1 MVLAVRRGLS
11 MRAVAR
17 RFEVT
22 LRTVQRWVERA
33 RDQRLDRVTW
43 GDRPVG
49 VHESSQR
56 TPPALERE
64 VLRIRR
70 QLRRESVLGEFGA
83 AAIQREL
90 LARGTAVPTVRTI
103 GRILERHGAVDRA
116 GRVRRP
122 APPAGWHLPA
132 VAQGEAEIDLFDV
145 IEDLKF
151 KAGPLIDVLT
161 SVSLRGS
168 LPAAW
173 PLPSATT
180 TAILPCLTAHWRTH
194 GIPHY
199 AQFDNDMRF
208 QGPHQNADAFGRV
221 VRLCLQLGVT
231 PVFVPPYEFG
241 LQNAIEH
248 FNGLYTAKVWRRF
261 IFPSIAALRAHT
273 TRYVAARAERLAS
286 RVAAAPPRRAWP
298 RRWQFHPELLRA
310 GDVIF
315 IRRTSE
321 SGRITLL
328 GHTWLVDRA
337 WCHRLVRAEVDLRLG
352 EIRCVALRRRDP
364 TAQPTLAVLPYA
376 YPRGDLT
383 L

>member
-1 MVLAVRRGLS
+1 MVLAVRRGRS

-17 RFEVT
+17 RFNVT
-22 LRTVQRWVERA
+22 LRTVQRWVQRA
-33 RDQRLDRVTW
+33 RHQRLARVTW
-43 GDRPVG
+43 SDRPVG
-49 VHESSQR
+49 VHASSQR
-56 TPPALERE
+56 TPLAVELE
-64 VLRIRR
+64 VLRTRR
-70 QLRRESVLGEFGA
+70 RLRYESVLGEFGA
-83 AAIQREL
+83 AAIQHDMR
-90 LARGTAVPTVRTI
+90 ARGMIAPTVRTI
-103 GRILERHGAVDRA
+103 GRILERHDAVDRA

-132 VAQGEAEIDLFDV
+132 VARGEAEVDLFDV

-180 TAILPCLTAHWRTH
+180 TAILPCVAAHWRTH
-194 GIPHY
+194 GLPHY

-208 QGPHQNADAFGRV
+208 QGPHHRADAFGRV

-261 IFPSIAALRAHT
+261 VFPAIADLRTHT
-273 TRYVAARAERLAS
+273 ARYLAARVERLAS
-286 RVAAAPPRRAWP
+286 RLAAAPPRRAWP
-298 RRWQFHPELLRA
+298 RPWQFHPELLRA

-315 IRRTSE
+315 IRRTSDA
-321 SGRITLL
+321 GRLTLL

-364 TAQPTLAVLPYA
+364 TAQPTLAVLPYD

>member
-1 MVLAVRRGLS
+1 
-11 MRAVAR
+11 
-17 RFEVT
+17 
-22 LRTVQRWVERA
+22 
-33 RDQRLDRVTW
+33 
-43 GDRPVG
+43 
-49 VHESSQR
+49 
-56 TPPALERE
+56 

-70 QLRRESVLGEFGA
+70 RLRRDSVLGEFGA
-83 AAIQREL
+83 AAIQRDL
-90 LARGTAVPTVRTI
+90 LARGIAAPTVRTI

-122 APPAGWHLPA
+122 APPPGWHLPA
-132 VAQGEAEIDLFDV
+132 VARGEAEVDLFDV

-161 SVSLRGS
+161 SVSLLGS

-194 GIPHY
+194 GVPHY

-208 QGPHQNADAFGRV
+208 QGPHQHADAFGRV

-261 IFPSIAALRAHT
+261 AFPSIAALRAHT
-273 TRYVAARAERLAS
+273 AQYVAARTERLAN
-286 RVAAAPPRRAWP
+286 RLAAAPPRRAWP
-298 RRWQFHPELLRA
+298 RTWEFHPELLRA

-315 IRRTSE
+315 IRRTSDA
-321 SGRITLL
+321 GRITLL

-337 WCHRLVRAEVDLRLG
+337 WCNRLVRAEVDLRRG

-364 TAQPTLAVLPYA
+364 TAQPTLTVLPYG

-383 L
+383 W

>member
-17 RFEVT
+17 RFNVT
-22 LRTVQRWVERA
+22 LRTVQRWVRRA
-33 RDQRLDRVTW
+33 RHQRLDRVVW
-43 GDRPVG
+43 SDRPIG

-56 TPPALERE
+56 TPLIVELE
-64 VLRIRR
+64 VLRTRR
-70 QLRRESVLGEFGA
+70 RLRRESVLGEFGA
-83 AAIQREL
+83 AAIQRDM
-90 LARGTAVPTVRTI
+90 LARGTAAPTVRTI

-122 APPAGWHLPA
+122 APPPGWHLPA
-132 VAQGEAEIDLFDV
+132 VARGQAEVDLFDV

-180 TAILPCLTAHWRTH
+180 TAILPCLTSHWRTH
-194 GIPHY
+194 GLPHY

-208 QGPHQNADAFGRV
+208 QGPHHRADAFGRV

-248 FNGLYTAKVWRRF
+248 VNGLYTAKVWRRF
-261 IFPSIAALRAHT
+261 VFRSIATLRTHT
-273 TRYVAARAERLAS
+273 ARYVAARAERLAS
-286 RVAAAPPRRAWP
+286 RLAAAPPRRAWP
-298 RRWQFHPELLRA
+298 GTWQFHPELLRA

-321 SGRITLL
+321 AGRLTLL
-328 GHTWLVDRA
+328 GHTWLVDRS
-337 WCHRLVRAEVDLRLG
+337 WCHRLVRAEVDLRRG
-352 EIRCVALRRRDP
+352 EIRCVALRRHDP
-364 TAQPTLAVLPYA
+364 VAQPTLAVLPYD
-376 YPRGDLT
+376 YPRADLT
-383 L
+383 R